1 MKEQIEQELGFK
13 ITEEQFQSSKDR
25 ACKKLKRIILQYGDA
40 GGIRH
45 RPEYLMELVLEQVIA
60 GILSEATVWVA
71 ENMLNM
77 EKEHLANCQSALSE
91 QPYCSMP

>member
-13 ITEEQFQSSKDR
+13 ITEEQFQSSKDQ
-25 ACKKLKRIILQYGDA
+25 ACKKLKRIILQCGDT

-45 RPEYLMELVLEQVIA
+45 KPEYLMELVLEQVIA
-60 GILSEATVWVA
+60 GILSEATAWVA
-71 ENMLNM
+71 GNMLNM
-77 EKEHLANCQSALSE
+77 EKEHLANCQSTLSE